1 MLELDIDSSCYVG
14 NVNIILF
21 ILPPR
26 TPPSKLFQ
34 DINEMLEKHFA
45 ERILAKQVYP
55 PHPHFTVRDLAKEY
69 ISFTRSGPMGTE
81 QVK

>member
-1 MLELDIDSSCYVG
+1 MLELDIDSSCYVW
-14 NVNIILF
+14 LCKYYTF
-21 ILPPR
+21 HSPPR

-45 ERILAKQVYP
+45 ERILAKQVFP
-55 PHPHFTVRDLAKEY
+55 PHPHFAVRDRAKES
-69 ISFTRSGPMGTE
+69 ISFTRSLPMETK